1 MKKIKKRIK
10 KRILTAA
17 AVLSLVLTPASA
29 AYAEET
35 ADGTQDEPQNEL
47 EAALQES
54 YDKKPE
60 SNSVEGWPQGPQIY
74 GHSGIVMDMDSGA
87 VLYEKQ
93 PDERHFPASITKL
106 MTALVALEN
115 SAPEDEVSFLGRQRG
130 LYGIRRRQHRH
141 DARGDLKP
149 EGRHVRDAPG
159 FRQRGVLRHRG
170 ECRKAHGRGLQYVH
184 PGDERPG
191 GGAGMHRIHWV
202 NANGLHDEQH
212 YTTARDMALIAS
224 AVYQYEEF
232 RTVTQTLEYTI
243 GETNL
248 MKETRTFQQNHKMLW
263 PGNYYYYE
271 NCTGGKTGYTDQS
284 RTTLVTMAESGGL
297 RLVAVI
303 LQDDGDVYVDTRAM
317 FDYAYGNFS
326 KVYLKDQ
333 ELPEEIRSYEEEAPY
348 VLLPAGA
355 DVSAL
360 EREITVLDE
369 ADGSG
374 TVTFTY
380 HGQNV
385 GSADVV
391 LSEAYLE
398 GLAAEEEEGT
408 DGASGETAGAEE
420 EAGGVFDFLRTLI
433 LAAAAVLLVLTAAM
447 IFFRYRYL
455 KRKRM
460 RRAAARRRRQAAERD
475 RMQAPRVSRPG
486 HSGTPRTAGY
496 RGSGSPGG
504 RSGGSGR
511 PGGDGSR
518 SSRSMAGGQGTGRD
532 PRRLRQE
539 EPLRRD
545 RNGRYR

>member
-115 SAPEDEVSFLGRQRG
+115 SAPEDEVSFSDASVAFMEYGDASIGMTPGEILSRKDAMYGMLLASANEVSYAIAESVGKLMGGDYNTFIQAMNDRAAELGCTG
-130 LYGIRRRQHRH
+130 S
-141 DARGDLKP
+141 
-149 EGRHVRDAPG
+149 
-159 FRQRGVLRHRG
+159 
-170 ECRKAHGRGLQYVH
+170 
-184 PGDERPG
+184 
-191 GGAGMHRIHWV
+191 HWV